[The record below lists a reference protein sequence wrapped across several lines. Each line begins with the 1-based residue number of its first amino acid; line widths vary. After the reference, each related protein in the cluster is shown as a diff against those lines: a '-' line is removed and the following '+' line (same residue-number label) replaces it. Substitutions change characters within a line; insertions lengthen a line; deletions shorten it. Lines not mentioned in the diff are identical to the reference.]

1 MPFASVWSVM
11 FFLMLIT
18 VGIDTEFG
26 MLEGVVTPVIDQ
38 KLFPKLRKE
47 YISGKGIFAFVKS
60 QNHLHCKFCSA
71 YPCGVISMS
80 KILIKAKIFLLS
92 LAK

>member
-1 MPFASVWSVM
+1 M

-38 KLFPKLRKE
+38 KLFPKLKKE
-47 YISGKGIFAFVKS
+47 YISGMGMCLHFKTL
-60 QNHLHCKFCSA
+60 NH
-71 YPCGVISMS
+71 V
-80 KILIKAKIFLLS
+80 
-92 LAK
+92 

>member
-1 MPFASVWSVM
+1 MPFASLWSVM

-38 KLFPKLRKE
+38 KLFPKLKKE
-47 YISGKGIFAFVKS
+47 YISGMYF
-60 QNHLHCKFCSA
+60 
-71 YPCGVISMS
+71 
-80 KILIKAKIFLLS
+80 
-92 LAK
+92 

>member
-38 KLFPKLRKE
+38 KLFPKLKKE
-47 YISGKGIFAFVKS
+47 YISGMGMCLHFKTL
-60 QNHLHCKFCSA
+60 NH
-71 YPCGVISMS
+71 V
-80 KILIKAKIFLLS
+80 
-92 LAK
+92 

>member
-1 MPFASVWSVM
+1 MAFQVPGGQGLAFIVFTETINKLPFASLWSVM

-38 KLFPKLRKE
+38 NLFPKLKKE
-47 YISGKGIFAFVKS
+47 YISG
-60 QNHLHCKFCSA
+60 
-71 YPCGVISMS
+71 
-80 KILIKAKIFLLS
+80 
-92 LAK
+92 